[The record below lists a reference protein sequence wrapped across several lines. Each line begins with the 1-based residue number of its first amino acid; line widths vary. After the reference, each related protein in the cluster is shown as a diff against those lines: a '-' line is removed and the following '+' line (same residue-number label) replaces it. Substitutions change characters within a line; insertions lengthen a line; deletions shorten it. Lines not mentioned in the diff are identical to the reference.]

1 MSAKKLAV
9 DVRGVP
15 LAVGD
20 TVEVRHIPAWLLS
33 GLPIAD
39 QTAIRNLVG
48 QRAPI
53 VAFDGVGN
61 AEIEFAEPKDAPRTI
76 WIDPDCL
83 LKIA

>member
-1 MSAKKLAV
+1 MSTTKPAV
-9 DVRGVP
+9 DAQGVV
-15 LAVGD
+15 LVVGD
-20 TVEVRHIPAWLLS
+20 TVEVRHIPDWLLS

-39 QTAIRNLVG
+39 QTAIQNLVG

-61 AEIEFAEPKDAPRTI
+61 AEVEFAEPKDAPRTI

-83 LKIA
+83 LRIA